1 MMRMGGTEDLASCSV
16 CSRGFRAKGDRVP
29 RLLPC
34 SHTVC
39 ERCVRGKLLKKYS
52 LDCPQCGEVHAA
64 RNGMESFPSN
74 RYILMYIR
82 SKLEKQESR
91 RSCVEHGREKN
102 LFCNNCK
109 VPICVLCLKDEHKGH
124 DFGDIQEAKKQRH
137 QILLSD
143 VETLKKKLARNK
155 RMLLTVQER
164 ERGSFQTCIEQIK
177 ANKMQLMK
185 LIQVRYEEMVTDVH
199 GKTIQFDTRIN
210 NALMEINENL
220 RALNDMEENTDDS
233 ISHADIADCMETVR
247 RIKRQEINSQPNV
260 NKYSLVTFIENQTP
274 SRFVKSLCRTLK
286 YEEKS
291 VYLANVDNSAEE
303 DAAASVE
310 DSEDNVEPTNAPGFI
325 WKSLD
330 NLALSGRQNLAV
342 TFSDQQRQV
351 RHIRE
356 KTAAATFSKQQQQR
370 KTDVPGYLRNFLG
383 KPVFGSGG
391 HVADT
396 FSKQQQRVGNIRDK
410 PVASTFSKQLET
422 FRSMREKPIAASSL
436 KQLDKFRSIRQ
447 KPIASSSL
455 KHLDK
460 FRSVDKPVVS
470 TFSKQLEKFRSIRE
484 KPIAATSLK
493 QLYKLRSIEKP
504 MATTFSKQQQ
514 KVWNIREK
522 PSTAVGRNVDLSSQ
536 PSTVGHRTDEQFL
549 RSLGSKSA
557 RLETGGTEEPA
568 AKKRRMEK
576 PNASAVSPLNWPGEQ
591 LIVHKS

>member
-39 ERCVRGKLLKKYS
+39 ERCLRGKLLKKYT
-52 LDCPQCGEVHAA
+52 LDCPQCGEVHTA

-143 VETLKKKLARNK
+143 VETLKTKLARNK
-155 RMLLTVQER
+155 RMLLTVQEK
-164 ERGSFQTCIEQIK
+164 ERGSFQTCMEQIK

-210 NALMEINENL
+210 NALTEINENL

-233 ISHADIADCMETVR
+233 VSHADIADCMETLR

-274 SRFVKSLCRTLK
+274 SRFVKSLCGTLK

-291 VYLANVDNSAEE
+291 VYLANVDSSGEE
-303 DAAASVE
+303 DAAALVE
-310 DSEDNVEPTNAPGFI
+310 DSEDNVGPTNAPGFI

-356 KTAAATFSKQQQQR
+356 KTAAATFSKQQKQR
-370 KTDVPGYLRNFLG
+370 KTDVPGYLRNYLG
-383 KPVFGSGG
+383 KPAFSSGG
-391 HVADT
+391 HIADS
-396 FSKQQQRVGNIRDK
+396 FSKQQQRVGNIREK
-410 PVASTFSKQLET
+410 PVAT
-422 FRSMREKPIAASSL
+422 
-436 KQLDKFRSIRQ
+436 
-447 KPIASSSL
+447 
-455 KHLDK
+455 
-460 FRSVDKPVVS
+460 
-470 TFSKQLEKFRSIRE
+470 TFSKQLEKFRSMRQKPIAASSSKQLEKFRSIDKPMAATFSRQLEKFRSLRE
-484 KPIAATSLK
+484 KPITATSLK
-493 QLYKLRSIEKP
+493 QLYKSRSIEKP
-504 MATTFSKQQQ
+504 MVATFSKQQQ

-522 PSTAVGRNVDLSSQ
+522 RSAAVGRNVDLSSQ
-536 PSTVGHRTDEQFL
+536 TSTVGHRTDEQFL

-576 PNASAVSPLNWPGEQ
+576 PNASAESPLNWPGEQ
-591 LIVHKS
+591 LIVHKP